1 LSPRLQLLTS
11 KLAEIEKKYGL
22 ADKGKVREE
31 AIFDMY
37 KQHINQLRTTV
48 RQHMPRSR
56 TPVLGAV
63 PCGTSSAGRGG
74 QGGDCTLFVGAA
86 AAGDGWSA
94 FWAIAAA
101 DAGCFDHPPALS
113 ATKHLDHPPLH
124 LSLPPLQVLDDMN
137 KARTEDLS
145 EITPNLSGLK
155 PKLV

>member
-1 LSPRLQLLTS
+1 MTAPCLWVLQPQETVGPR
-11 KLAEIEKKYGL
+11 
-22 ADKGKVREE
+22 
-31 AIFDMY
+31 
-37 KQHINQLRTTV
+37 
-48 RQHMPRSR
+48 
-56 TPVLGAV
+56 
-63 PCGTSSAGRGG
+63 
-74 QGGDCTLFVGAA
+74 
-86 AAGDGWSA
+86 

-101 DAGCFDHPPALS
+101 GAGCFDHPPALS